1 MGTCRKKSKC
11 LRENLPVRRYMSGSV
26 YIIVVTFYNLAQCAD
41 GESNKIVYDKKKT
54 VTE

>member
-1 MGTCRKKSKC
+1 MNERNIHGSDRVRTCALRDIQIFCC
-11 LRENLPVRRYMSGSV
+11 LLYQRSYTQ
-26 YIIVVTFYNLAQCAD
+26 YAD